1 MSWTMSPMRPELD
14 FARPW
19 AWALGMY
26 PRDSAAFRTRSAMSG
41 PGVLA
46 EPFRTR
52 LAVAGETP
60 ARRATSV
67 SVLAA
72 MGATPLQLATV
83 RKTRLMLTLSQSKK
97 GVESA
102 CQMLAYSADLEKREC

>member
-1 MSWTMSPMRPELD
+1 
-14 FARPW
+14 
-19 AWALGMY
+19 
-26 PRDSAAFRTRSAMSG
+26 MSG

-72 MGATPLQLATV
+72 TGATPLQLATV
-83 RKTRLMLTLSQSKK
+83 RKTRLMLTLSQLKK
-97 GVESA
+97 AMESA
-102 CQMLAYSADLEKREC
+102 CQMLTCSADLKRGNALSSLFPRFANNDE